1 MVIASALKQEYLSK
15 HFKMKRKG
23 ILILLLLIII
33 FQIIQFYNL
42 FSLRKNDKVEKVS
55 CINNNGQYKLELFYN
70 KEVVL
75 SGVVNRIESFNI
87 ETKNR
92 SMLHSE
98 SFYTLNK
105 SEFDLS
111 QSISLGESIKI
122 RYTNILFFFYRKD
135 YIVSLTIKKSDEK
148 CLKYSYS
155 LEEVK

>member
-1 MVIASALKQEYLSK
+1 
-15 HFKMKRKG
+15 MKRKG
-23 ILILLLLIII
+23 ILILLLLISI

-42 FSLRKNDKVEKVS
+42 FSLKKNDKVEKVS
-55 CINNNGQYKLELFYN
+55 CVNNNGQYKLELFYN

-75 SGVVNRIESFNI
+75 SGVANEIESFNI

-92 SMLHSE
+92 SMLHSD
-98 SFYTLNK
+98 SFYPLDK

-111 QSISLGESIKI
+111 QRISLGESVQI
-122 RYTNILFFFYRKD
+122 RYTNVLFFFYRKD
-135 YIVSLTIKKSDEK
+135 YIVSLTIKKSNEK

>member
-1 MVIASALKQEYLSK
+1 
-15 HFKMKRKG
+15 MKRKG

-55 CINNNGQYKLELFYN
+55 CVNNNEQYKLELFYN

-75 SGVVNRIESFNI
+75 SGVANEIESFNI

-92 SMLHSE
+92 SMFHSD
-98 SFYTLNK
+98 SFYPLNK

-111 QSISLGESIKI
+111 QRISLGESVQI
-122 RYTNILFFFYRKD
+122 RYTNVLFFFYRKD
-135 YIVSLTIKKSDEK
+135 YIVSLTIKKSNEK